1 MSQIILEDFQL
12 LSDDEYHEDER
23 GAEAN
28 SVHNSVHES
37 NEDEVTDNFTDGD
50 LYGRFSTDYEKSEC
64 DDALWGGITNIRKHH
79 KKAKKAKKDTTAEQG
94 KLETQPKP
102 GQRERG

>member
-1 MSQIILEDFQL
+1 MPQITLENPQL
-12 LSDDEYHEDER
+12 SSDDEHHEDER

-50 LYGRFSTDYEKSEC
+50 LYGRFSTDYEKFEC
-64 DDALWGGITNIRKHH
+64 DDALWGGVPNVRKHE
-79 KKAKKAKKDTTAEQG
+79 KKAKKARKDKTEEQG